1 MDEGSLRVGWLL
13 VATAAHGALFGAG
26 YLHDGS
32 HARVRELREA
42 IQAELDPFE
51 VPVEPPPPPP
61 EKPAPEPPEEPPPT
75 PIAMQAPRPPQKD
88 SADNPPKEAPEEP
101 EPLPMA
107 APPVLVQQGLPDL
120 SAVTFVTGIGEGTG
134 LVSMLGAGL
143 RPARRTQRGG
153 GAPSLPRPLP
163 PPSPDRSRPASLHGD
178 RAWDCDF
185 PSEAEAAGIRNVVVV
200 LRILVR
206 ADGRAQNV
214 EVVSDPGYGFG
225 AQARFC
231 AAQHH
236 YRPALDRD
244 GQPIQASLGPIRIRF
259 VR

>member
-1 MDEGSLRVGWLL
+1 MDEGFLRVGWLL
-13 VATAAHGALFGAG
+13 AATAAHGALFGAG
-26 YLHDGS
+26 YLHDES
-32 HARVRELREA
+32 RAKVRELREV

-51 VPVEPPPPPP
+51 VPVDPPPPPP

-88 SADNPPKEAPEEP
+88 SADGPPKEAPEEP

-107 APPVLVQQGLPDL
+107 APVLVQEGPPDP
-120 SAVTFVTGIGEGTG
+120 SAITFVTGIGEGAG
-134 LVSMLGAGL
+134 LVSMLGAGF
-143 RPARRTQRGG
+143 RSGRRTSRGG
-153 GAPSLPRPLP
+153 GAPLP
-163 PPSPDRSRPASLHGD
+163 PPPKPTPDRSRPASLHGD

-206 ADGRAQNV
+206 ADGRAQKV

-259 VR
+259 YR